1 MTGLRQRLAQIS
13 TTAPTLAWVAFA
25 ITLSFMAL
33 ATLMIVGYTLTD
45 PGGWRGLG
53 LTAAWVVPTAALTV
67 LGFYRPSAGLWA
79 LAVATTVPVGFGVW
93 ALLDYEAARGW
104 EDRNGP
110 VSLVLLLVV
119 ALPLVVTGLSRP
131 GPAGALLTTATAL
144 PWLLAMVGAGS
155 EWGVAFSIG
164 LVSAPFLTAGVLDL
178 LAARPRPPS
187 GATHA
192 ALPRPVARA

>member
-1 MTGLRQRLAQIS
+1 MTGFRQRLTHIS
-13 TTAPTLAWVAFA
+13 ATAPTLAWVSFA
-25 ITLSFMAL
+25 IVLSFMAL

-53 LTAAWVVPTAALTV
+53 LTAAWVAPTVALTA
-67 LGFYRPSAGLWA
+67 LAFYRPSAALWA
-79 LAVATTVPVGFGVW
+79 LAVATAVPVGFGVW
-93 ALLDYEAARGW
+93 TLLDYGTARGW

-110 VSLVLLLVV
+110 VSLVLLMVV

-131 GPAGALLTTATAL
+131 GPAGALLTIAAAV

-164 LVSAPFLTAGVLDL
+164 LVGAPFLAAGILDL
-178 LAARPRPPS
+178 VAARAHRPT
-187 GATHA
+187 GAHA
-192 ALPRPVARA
+192 APPRPVARA